1 MDNDKCL
8 SCHLIGLNPYDKKE
22 FIDNINNKIFNVI
35 DLDLINQEILKT
47 PEIDKMYRQFMKLKE
62 DKNDKFK
69 EVDKKMSN
77 YWENNFI
84 DMIQDLVKP
93 SKFNILVGMNNHY
106 KSLSKRV
113 PINSTN
119 KFIIKNDIDIDVK
132 SWIRYNLEN
141 YKDEIINGTFPIEY
155 INYEHLYKKRQTI
168 ENIYKK
174 NGYIEKTVDQIKTI
188 INLMETSKKSD
199 GTQLWI
205 SMKEPYNVNS
215 LIHPKQHN
223 KLVAFTEPD
232 LALLDSLNINNN
244 DIKKEYDGINIK
256 LMEIKPNSLS
266 KLKTKR
272 FLYLVE
278 PKTFI
283 PEHNGNNKKFF
294 SQVPIKILA
303 KQKIDNVYDFFI
315 N

>member
-1 MDNDKCL
+1 MDNKCL

-22 FIDNINNKIFNVI
+22 LIDNINNKIFNVI

-69 EVDKKMSN
+69 EIDKKMSD

-84 DMIQDLVKP
+84 DMIQNQTKTN
-93 SKFNILVGMNNHY
+93 KFNILVGMNNHY

-113 PINSTN
+113 PIHSTN
-119 KFIIKNDIDIDVK
+119 KFIIKNDIDMDVK

-168 ENIYKK
+168 ENLYKK

-199 GTQLWI
+199 GTELWI

-215 LIHPKQHN
+215 LIHPKQHS

-232 LALLDSLNINNN
+232 LALLDSLNISNNE
-244 DIKKEYDGINIK
+244 IKKEYDGTNIK

-272 FLYLVE
+272 FIYLVE

-294 SQVPIKILA
+294 SQVPVKILA